1 MKRIVLP
8 LLILIAVVVAP
19 VIATSSP
26 VQARQDSIVIW
37 HWETPPAR
45 VEAMDALFGA
55 YTKETG
61 VKVEQVPINF
71 ADYQTKILSAIAT
84 NQLPD
89 IIFINPPQ
97 LPLLLDNGAIIGV
110 DDIFNSLNEQFTFP
124 EALTKPYN
132 VNGTQYGIPIFG
144 VYWPLT
150 YRADLYA
157 AAGLSAP
164 ETWDEA
170 LAAAKQLM
178 IDENG
183 DGNTDIYGFCLP
195 VSSNGNYGSQ
205 VVWSFLRSNGGDIV
219 NVADG
224 KETVVFDS
232 PENIETYTFL
242 SQLAE
247 YSPPGKENLDWAATE
262 LLIKSGRCA
271 TVMYNGAWIR
281 ELAQNDPELLAKYAM
296 APMPHPAGKESRH
309 TGYPR
314 AITLTTKAAG
324 KLDTITAFLNWL
336 YTPENHAQLL
346 NMEPGLFMPV
356 TEATANSE
364 AFLGNPIVAQVADMV
379 KVQAQVGGSIDII
392 GFTGPESAAHASQ
405 IESSFTLGKVLQRI
419 VLEGD
424 SPADAVKWGAAQYQD
439 IIEN

>member
-1 MKRIVLP
+1 MKRFVLP
-8 LLILIAVVVAP
+8 LVILIAVVVAP
-19 VIATSSP
+19 VIATSAP

-55 YTKETG
+55 YEKETG

-71 ADYQTKILSAIAT
+71 ADYQTKILAAIAT

-97 LPLLLDNGAIIGV
+97 LPLLLDNDAIIGV
-110 DDIFNSLNEQFTFP
+110 DEIFNSLNEQFTFP

-132 VNGTQYGIPIFG
+132 VDGTQYGIPIFG

-170 LAAAKQLM
+170 LAAAQQLM
-178 IDENG
+178 IDEDG
-183 DGNTDIYGFCLP
+183 DGTTDIYGFCLP

-219 NVADG
+219 SVADG

-242 SQLAE
+242 AQLAE

-281 ELAQNDPELLAKYAM
+281 ELAENDPELLAKYAM
-296 APMPHPAGKESRH
+296 APMPHPEGKESRH

-314 AITLTTKAAG
+314 AITLTTKAEG
-324 KLDTITAFLNWL
+324 KLDTIAAFLNWL

-364 AFLGNPIVAQVADMV
+364 AFLGNPVVAQVADMV

-424 SPADAVKWGAAQYQD
+424 SVEDAVKWGAGQYQD